1 MGMSAEKIVVG
12 KIGTPYGIK
21 GWVKVHSATDATEGI
36 FDYAP
41 WYVQKG
47 SNWQEMTIEA
57 WRWHNKGLV
66 AKFDGIDDRTQAE
79 RLTNATI
86 AVDESAL
93 PELEDEFYWRDL
105 IGCEVVTDKGYN
117 LGKVEGLL
125 ETGSADVLRV
135 KANPNDGFGQT
146 ERLIPYID
154 GQFVLDIN
162 IAEKKITVDWDPG
175 F

>member
-1 MGMSAEKIVVG
+1 MSAETVVVG

-21 GWVKVHSATDATEGI
+21 GWVKIHSSTDTTEDI
-36 FDYAP
+36 FNYAP
-41 WYVQKG
+41 WLIQQGGSQK
-47 SNWQEMTIEA
+47 EMTVET

-66 AKFDGIDDRTQAE
+66 AKFEGIDDRNEAE

-86 AVDESAL
+86 VVFLSAL

-105 IGCEVVTDKGYN
+105 IGCEVITTKGYN
-117 LGKVEGLL
+117 LGHVEGLL

-135 KANPNDGFGQT
+135 KANPKDAFGQT

-162 IAEKKITVDWDPG
+162 LPEKRITVDWDPG

>member
-1 MGMSAEKIVVG
+1 MSADTIVVG

-21 GWVKVHSATDATEGI
+21 GWVKIHSSTDSIENI
-36 FDYAP
+36 FDYKP
-41 WYVQKG
+41 WLIQHGG
-47 SNWQEMTIEA
+47 SQLEMTIET

-66 AKFDGIDDRTQAE
+66 AKFDGIDDRNEAE

-86 AVDESAL
+86 TVHESVL
-93 PELEDEFYWRDL
+93 PKLENEFYWRDL
-105 IGCEVVTDKGYN
+105 IGCEVITTKGYN

-135 KANPNDGFGQT
+135 KANPKDAFGQT

-162 IAEKKITVDWDPG
+162 MVDKQITVDWDPG